1 MKIDKRYPRHAN
13 ALIKPG
19 LSPKAF
25 PSLKEVWK
33 KEDASKFINSAKREN
48 RSGGGRNTYFCVG
61 FSKIRRENIHS
72 II

>member
-33 KEDASKFINSAKREN
+33 KADASKFINSVKR
-48 RSGGGRNTYFCVG
+48 
-61 FSKIRRENIHS
+61 
-72 II
+72 